1 MTLGYGI
8 AVAAAGWP
16 IQLTEQDRGT
26 PVQADA
32 HTFAVGQMRLGDH
45 AFAHYGDDNTRWGV
59 PAVFAQRGLGQGE
72 KVIILGDPAVPHD
85 EAYQRMAAFGGRA
98 EQARDRGQLVFSSM
112 RALIHPDRT
121 FTARRQLSRLREETA
136 RARWEGYA
144 GLRAFIDM
152 AWVRDLGMD
161 VEGVMRRE
169 KSAGGLFASRQYAE
183 ICSYDRRTFG
193 PAVVAEMRVS
203 HPVALLER
211 PGELQARHSHGEVHL
226 IGDGDV
232 LTRDRFRDAIQAVL
246 RPASAGRVLVDLSRL
261 CFLSAGCAGD
271 LLCLVARAGGCE
283 SVLIRCSARHAR
295 VLRHLGAARIGRL
308 ELDELAG
315 GR

>member
-1 MTLGYGI
+1 M
-8 AVAAAGWP
+8 
-16 IQLTEQDRGT
+16 
-26 PVQADA
+26 QADA
-32 HTFAVGQMRLGDH
+32 HTLAVEQMRLGDH
-45 AFAHYGDDNTRWGV
+45 AFAHYGDDNARWGV
-59 PAVFAQRGLGQGE
+59 PAVFTQRGLGRGE
-72 KVIILGDPAVPHD
+72 KVIIMGDPAVPPD
-85 EAYQRMAAFGGRA
+85 EAYQRIAAFGARA
-98 EQARDRGQLVFSSM
+98 ERARERGQLVFSSI

-169 KSAGGLFASRQYAE
+169 KTAGGLFASRRYAE
-183 ICSYDRRTFG
+183 ICSYDRRRFA
-193 PAVVAEMRVS
+193 PAVVEEMRVS

-211 PGELQARHSHGEVHL
+211 PGELQAWHSYDEVHL

-232 LTRDRFRDAIQAVL
+232 STRERFRDAIQAVL
-246 RPASAGRVLVDLSRL
+246 GPAPGGQVLVDLSRL

-271 LLCLVARAGGCE
+271 LLRLVAQADACE
-283 SVLIRCSARHAR
+283 LVVICCSDLHAR
-295 VLRHLGAARIGRL
+295 TLRHLGADRIGRL
-308 ELDELAG
+308 VLDELAED
-315 GR
+315 R

>member
-1 MTLGYGI
+1 M
-8 AVAAAGWP
+8 
-16 IQLTEQDRGT
+16 
-26 PVQADA
+26 QADA
-32 HTFAVGQMRLGDH
+32 HTFAVEQMRLGDH
-45 AFAHYGDDNTRWGV
+45 ALAHYGDDNARWGI
-59 PAVFAQRGLGQGE
+59 PAVFAQRGLGRDE

-136 RARWEGYA
+136 RACWEGYA

-152 AWVRDLGMD
+152 AWVRDLDMD

-169 KSAGGLFASRQYAE
+169 KTAGGLFASRRYAE
-183 ICSYDRRTFG
+183 ICSYDRRSFA
-193 PAVVAEMRVS
+193 PAVVEEMRVS

-211 PGELQARHSHGEVHL
+211 RGELQAWHSHDEVHL

-232 LTRDRFRDAIQAVL
+232 LTRERFRDAIQAVL
-246 RPASAGRVLVDLSRL
+246 RPASGGRVLVDLSRL

-271 LLCLVARAGGCE
+271 LLRLVAQADGYER
-283 SVLIRCSARHAR
+283 VVIRCSGVHAR
-295 VLRHLGAARIGRL
+295 TLRHLGAARIGRL
-308 ELDELAG
+308 VLDELAED
-315 GR
+315 R

>member
-1 MTLGYGI
+1 
-8 AVAAAGWP
+8 
-16 IQLTEQDRGT
+16 
-26 PVQADA
+26 VQADA
-32 HTFAVGQMRLGDH
+32 HTLAVEQMRLGDH
-45 AFAHYGDDNTRWGV
+45 AFAHYGDDNARWGV
-59 PAVFAQRGLGQGE
+59 PAVFTQRGLGRGE

-169 KSAGGLFASRQYAE
+169 KSAGGLFTSRRYAE
-183 ICSYDRRTFG
+183 ICSYDRRRFA
-193 PAVVAEMRVS
+193 PAVVEEMRVS

-226 IGDGDV
+226 IGDADV
-232 LTRDRFRDAIQAVL
+232 LTRERFRDAIQLVL
-246 RPASAGRVLVDLSRL
+246 RPVPGGRVLVDLSRL

-271 LLCLVARAGGCE
+271 LMR
-283 SVLIRCSARHAR
+283 LIAQADEYERVVIHCSGLHAR
-295 VLRHLGAARIGRL
+295 TLRHLGADRIGRL
-308 ELDELAG
+308 VLDELAED
-315 GR
+315 R

>member
-1 MTLGYGI
+1 
-8 AVAAAGWP
+8 
-16 IQLTEQDRGT
+16 
-26 PVQADA
+26 
-32 HTFAVGQMRLGDH
+32 
-45 AFAHYGDDNTRWGV
+45 
-59 PAVFAQRGLGQGE
+59 VFTQRGLGRGE

-169 KSAGGLFASRQYAE
+169 KSAGGLFTSRRYAE
-183 ICSYDRRTFG
+183 ICSYDRRRFA
-193 PAVVAEMRVS
+193 PAVVEEMRVS

-226 IGDGDV
+226 VGDADV
-232 LTRDRFRDAIQAVL
+232 LTRERFRDAIQLVLQSGL
-246 RPASAGRVLVDLSRL
+246 RPAPGGRVLVDLSRL
-261 CFLSAGCAGD
+261 YFLSAGCAGD
-271 LLCLVARAGGCE
+271 LTRLIAQADGYERV
-283 SVLIRCSARHAR
+283 VIRCSGLPART
-295 VLRHLGAARIGRL
+295 LRHLGAARIGRL
-308 ELDELAG
+308 VLDELAED
-315 GR
+315 R

>member
-1 MTLGYGI
+1 M
-8 AVAAAGWP
+8 
-16 IQLTEQDRGT
+16 
-26 PVQADA
+26 QADA
-32 HTFAVGQMRLGDH
+32 HTFAVEQMRLGDH
-45 AFAHYGDDNTRWGV
+45 AFAHYADDNARWQV
-59 PAVFAQRGLGQGE
+59 PAVFTQRGLGRGE
-72 KVIILGDPAVPHD
+72 KVIILGDPAVPHE

-112 RALIHPDRT
+112 RALIHPDRA

-169 KSAGGLFASRQYAE
+169 KSAGGLFAGQRYAE
-183 ICSYDRRTFG
+183 ICSYDRRRFA
-193 PAVVAEMRVS
+193 PAVVEEMRVS

-211 PGELQARHSHGEVHL
+211 PGELQAGHSHGEVHL
-226 IGDGDV
+226 VGDADV
-232 LTRDRFRDAIQAVL
+232 LTRERFRDAIQALL
-246 RPASAGRVLVDLSRL
+246 RPPPGGGVLVDLSRL

-271 LLCLVARAGGCE
+271 LMRLVAQADGYE
-283 SVLIRCSARHAR
+283 HVVIRCSGPHAR
-295 VLRHLGAARIGRL
+295 TLRHLGAAQVRRL
-308 ELDELAG
+308 VLDELAED
-315 GR
+315 R